1 MLRTVRVRVFS
12 VLTAG
17 VWPCVSWKEKG
28 FGVSDASQVPEQ
40 LGSGS
45 KKLTPKNV
53 LLGLQHVLVS
63 NVWLDPVFVAGA
75 IGLPL
80 ALSSNMVNAIFI
92 VSGLVTL
99 IQATRLVRLPIVQG
113 PSAAFDALMIAAGT
127 AGSLAAAGTS
137 IFVGS
142 LIFLVL
148 CLTRVIEK
156 MRFLFAPIVSGV
168 IIFLVGVSLSSFT
181 LSEFLGG
188 APGDDGFAD
197 PKTLAVSIVTC
208 VLVVA
213 LSQFGK
219 GMVRALSYL
228 IALVAGTALSMVFGM
243 ADFSGV
249 ASKPWFGLPQIMP
262 YGGFDFDAAVFVPFF
277 IAYMVAIMEALG
289 VYQAASEIQGVKL
302 EDRQVRYGL
311 AGEAAGSAISSMI
324 GGFTTTAYPQ
334 NVALLKV
341 TDEGKTRT
349 RVPVIIAGV
358 VFVVLGFIP
367 KAGAVLSLIPS
378 PVIGGIFLPAAA
390 SLISTGF
397 NTLRKVESND
407 RSQAVIGLS
416 LLLGIALP
424 SALSGLEGGA
434 HVFFSN
440 SILVGAFCVV
450 ILKALLID
458 LPNLINRRKGNS
470 EAEVPSQI

>member
-1 MLRTVRVRVFS
+1 MSAMSQPS
-12 VLTAG
+12 VQNG
-17 VWPCVSWKEKG
+17 
-28 FGVSDASQVPEQ
+28 SD
-40 LGSGS
+40 S

-99 IQATRLVRLPIVQG
+99 IQATKLVRLPIVQG

-137 IFVGS
+137 IFVSS
-142 LIFLVL
+142 LIFVVL

-156 MRFLFAPIVSGV
+156 MRFLFAPMVSGV

-197 PKTLAVSIVTC
+197 PKTLAVSVATC
-208 VLVVA
+208 VLVVV

-228 IALVAGTALSMVFGM
+228 IALVVGTSLSIVFGM

-249 ASKPWFGLPQIMP
+249 ASKSWFGLPQIMP

-311 AGEAAGSAISSMI
+311 SGEAAGSAISSLI

-334 NVALLKV
+334 NVALLKQV
-341 TDEGKTRT
+341 PHLRAGDHRRCGVCGTWFHTESRCDVVVDSLPCNRWHFPSGRGEPDQHGLQYAAQG
-349 RVPVIIAGV
+349 RVGRP
-358 VFVVLGFIP
+358 
-367 KAGAVLSLIPS
+367 IPS
-378 PVIGGIFLPAAA
+378 SHRLVTAVGYRVAERI
-390 SLISTGF
+390 
-397 NTLRKVESND
+397 E
-407 RSQAVIGLS
+407 RS
-416 LLLGIALP
+416 
-424 SALSGLEGGA
+424 
-434 HVFFSN
+434 
-440 SILVGAFCVV
+440 
-450 ILKALLID
+450 
-458 LPNLINRRKGNS
+458 
-470 EAEVPSQI
+470 

>member
-1 MLRTVRVRVFS
+1 M
-12 VLTAG
+12 
-17 VWPCVSWKEKG
+17 
-28 FGVSDASQVPEQ
+28 
-40 LGSGS
+40 
-45 KKLTPKNV
+45 
-53 LLGLQHVLVS
+53 LVS

-80 ALSSNMVNAIFI
+80 ALSSNMVNAISCVWFGHI
-92 VSGLVTL
+92 DSGHEV
-99 IQATRLVRLPIVQG
+99 G
-113 PSAAFDALMIAAGT
+113 AFADC
-127 AGSLAAAGTS
+127 AGSVRRVRCVDDRCGHCW
-137 IFVGS
+137 FVGCRWYVDFCQFAD
-142 LIFLVL
+142 FLVL

-219 GMVRALSYL
+219 GMARALSYL

-311 AGEAAGSAISSMI
+311 AGEAAGSAISSLI

>member
-1 MLRTVRVRVFS
+1 MASTMPSPTAKQSQSTNRSQDGAVS
-12 VLTAG
+12 VAAG
-17 VWPCVSWKEKG
+17 DG
-28 FGVSDASQVPEQ
+28 GAS
-40 LGSGS
+40 G
-45 KKLTPKNV
+45 KLTPKNA

-80 ALSSNMVNAIFI
+80 ALSSNMV
-92 VSGLVTL
+92 TK
-99 IQATRLVRLPIVQG
+99 LVRLPIVQG

-137 IFVGS
+137 IFISS

-156 MRFLFAPIVSGV
+156 LRFLFAPIVSGV
-168 IIFLVGVSLSSFT
+168 VIFLVGVSLSSFT

-188 APGDDGFAD
+188 APGDKGFAD

-219 GMVRALSYL
+219 GMAKALSYL
-228 IALVAGTALSMVFGM
+228 IALVVGTAMSLAFGM
-243 ADFSGV
+243 ADFSEV
-249 ASKPWFGLPQIMP
+249 SSKPWFGLPKFMP
-262 YGGFDFDAAVFVPFF
+262 YGGFDFNAAVFVPFL
-277 IAYMVAIMEALG
+277 IAYLVAIMEALG
-289 VYQAASEIQGVKL
+289 VYQAATEIQGTKL
-302 EDRQVRYGL
+302 ENRQVRYGL
-311 AGEAAGSAISSMI
+311 AGEAAGSAISSLI

-341 TDEGKTRT
+341 TDEGRTRT

-397 NTLRKVESND
+397 NTLRKVEGND
-407 RSQAVIGLS
+407 RNQVVIGLS

-424 SALSGLEGGA
+424 NALSGLEGGA

-440 SILVGAFCVV
+440 SILVGAFSVV
-450 ILKALLID
+450 ILKALIID
-458 LPNLINRRKGNS
+458 LPDMIVRRART
-470 EAEVPSQI
+470 AERTNQTE

>member
-1 MLRTVRVRVFS
+1 
-12 VLTAG
+12 
-17 VWPCVSWKEKG
+17 
-28 FGVSDASQVPEQ
+28 
-40 LGSGS
+40 
-45 KKLTPKNV
+45 
-53 LLGLQHVLVS
+53 
-63 NVWLDPVFVAGA
+63 
-75 IGLPL
+75 
-80 ALSSNMVNAIFI
+80 
-92 VSGLVTL
+92 
-99 IQATRLVRLPIVQG
+99 
-113 PSAAFDALMIAAGT
+113 MIAAGT

-137 IFVGS
+137 IFVSS

-156 MRFLFAPIVSGV
+156 MRFLFAPMVSGV

-208 VLVVA
+208 VLVVV

-311 AGEAAGSAISSMI
+311 AGEAAGSAISSLI

-397 NTLRKVESND
+397 NTLRKVESDD

>member
-1 MLRTVRVRVFS
+1 M
-12 VLTAG
+12 A
-17 VWPCVSWKEKG
+17 KG
-28 FGVSDASQVPEQ
+28 NPITG
-40 LGSGS
+40 
-45 KKLTPKNV
+45 KN
-53 LLGLQHVLVS
+53 LLLSMQHVLVS

-137 IFVGS
+137 IFIAS

-168 IIFLVGVSLSSFT
+168 IIFLVGVSLSGFT

-197 PKTLAVSIVTC
+197 PKTLAVSIITC
-208 VLVVA
+208 ALVVV

-219 GMVRALSYL
+219 GLWKALSYL
-228 IALVAGTALSMVFGM
+228 VALVIGTTLSLMLGM
-243 ADFSGV
+243 ADFSAV
-249 ASKPWFGLPQIMP
+249 ASKPWLGLPTFMP
-262 YGGFDFDAAVFVPFF
+262 YGGFTFDAAVFVPFF
-277 IAYMVAIMEALG
+277 IAYMVAVMEALG
-289 VYQAASEIQGVKL
+289 VYQAASEIQNTKL
-302 EDRQVRYGL
+302 EQRQVRYGL
-311 AGEAAGSAISSMI
+311 AGEAAGSALSSLI

-334 NVALLKV
+334 NVALLRV

-358 VFVVLGFIP
+358 VFVVLGFVP

-390 SLISTGF
+390 SLISTGY
-397 NTLRKVESND
+397 NTLRKVENTD
-407 RSQAVIGLS
+407 RNQVVIGLS
-416 LLLGIALP
+416 LILGIALP
-424 SALSGLEGGA
+424 SALTGLEGSA

-440 SILVGAFCVV
+440 SILVGAFAV
-450 ILKALLID
+450 IMLKALLID
-458 LPNLINRRKGNS
+458 LPDLIAKVRGTGDSAGSTGSVDSDAHTNK
-470 EAEVPSQI
+470 EA

>member
-1 MLRTVRVRVFS
+1 MGFLSVTFAVIYSSLLRFVF
-12 VLTAG
+12 
-17 VWPCVSWKEKG
+17 
-28 FGVSDASQVPEQ
+28 
-40 LGSGS
+40 
-45 KKLTPKNV
+45 
-53 LLGLQHVLVS
+53 LL
-63 NVWLDPVFVAGA
+63 
-75 IGLPL
+75 
-80 ALSSNMVNAIFI
+80 
-92 VSGLVTL
+92 
-99 IQATRLVRLPIVQG
+99 RLLFRL
-113 PSAAFDALMIAAGT
+113 
-127 AGSLAAAGTS
+127 S
-137 IFVGS
+137 IFLDYTTHLV
-142 LIFLVL
+142 VL

-156 MRFLFAPIVSGV
+156 MRFLFAPMVSGV

-197 PKTLAVSIVTC
+197 PKTLAVSVATC
-208 VLVVA
+208 VLVVV

-228 IALVAGTALSMVFGM
+228 IALVVGTSLSIVFGM

-249 ASKPWFGLPQIMP
+249 ASKSWFGLPQIMP

-311 AGEAAGSAISSMI
+311 SGEAAGSAISSLI

-341 TDEGKTRT
+341 TDEGKSRT

-358 VFVVLGFIP
+358 VFVALGFMP
-367 KAGAVLSLIPS
+367 KAGAMLSLIPS

-397 NTLRKVESND
+397 NTLRKAEPDD
-407 RSQAVIGLS
+407 RSQVVIGLS

-424 SALSGLEGGA
+424 NALSGLEGGA

-458 LPNLINRRKGNS
+458 LPNLINRRKTGTGN
-470 EAEVPSQI
+470 AEDQAQA

>member
-1 MLRTVRVRVFS
+1 MANEKPSTQTQPHGDAATRKKTETS
-12 VLTAG
+12 VAEAG
-17 VWPCVSWKEKG
+17 SSAEKK
-28 FGVSDASQVPEQ
+28 V
-40 LGSGS
+40 
-45 KKLTPKNV
+45 TPKNA

-99 IQATRLVRLPIVQG
+99 IQPIVQG

-127 AGSLAAAGTS
+127 AGSLAATGTS
-137 IFVGS
+137 IFISS

-156 MRFLFAPIVSGV
+156 LRFLFAPIVSGV
-168 IIFLVGVSLSSFT
+168 IIFLVGVSLSGFT

-188 APGDDGFAD
+188 APGDRGFAD
-197 PKTLAVSIVTC
+197 PKTLAVSIITC
-208 VLVVA
+208 VLVVV

-219 GMVRALSYL
+219 GMVKALSYL
-228 IALVAGTALSMVFGM
+228 IALVVGTALSLAFGM
-243 ADFSGV
+243 ADFSAV
-249 ASKPWFGLPQIMP
+249 ASKPWLGLPKFMP
-262 YGGFDFDAAVFVPFF
+262 YGGFDFNAAIFVPFF
-277 IAYMVAIMEALG
+277 IAYLVAIMEALG
-289 VYQAASEIQGVKL
+289 VYQAATEIQGTRL
-302 EDRQVRYGL
+302 QDRQVRYGL
-311 AGEAAGSAISSMI
+311 AGEAAGSAISSLI

-397 NTLRKVESND
+397 NTLRKVESDD
-407 RSQAVIGLS
+407 RTQVVIGLS

-424 SALSGLEGGA
+424 NALSGLEGGA

-440 SILVGAFCVV
+440 SILVGAFSVV
-450 ILKALLID
+450 ILKALIID
-458 LPNLINRRKGNS
+458 LPNFIARHADERTKQ
-470 EAEVPSQI
+470 AE

>member
-1 MLRTVRVRVFS
+1 MASTMPSPTAKQSQSTNRSQDGAAS
-12 VLTAG
+12 VATG
-17 VWPCVSWKEKG
+17 DKG
-28 FGVSDASQVPEQ
+28 T
-40 LGSGS
+40 SGR
-45 KKLTPKNV
+45 LTPKNA

-99 IQATRLVRLPIVQG
+99 IQATKLVRLPIVQG

-137 IFVGS
+137 IFISS

-148 CLTRVIEK
+148 CLTRVIERL
-156 MRFLFAPIVSGV
+156 RFLFAPIVSGV
-168 IIFLVGVSLSSFT
+168 VIFLVGVSLSSFT

-188 APGDDGFAD
+188 APGDKGFAE

-219 GMVRALSYL
+219 GMAKALSYL
-228 IALVAGTALSMVFGM
+228 IALVVGTAMSLAFGM
-243 ADFSGV
+243 ADFSEV
-249 ASKPWFGLPQIMP
+249 SSKPWLGLPKFMP
-262 YGGFDFDAAVFVPFF
+262 YGGFDFNAAVFVPFL
-277 IAYMVAIMEALG
+277 IAYLVAIMEALG
-289 VYQAASEIQGVKL
+289 VYQAATEIQGTKL
-302 EDRQVRYGL
+302 ENRQVRYGL
-311 AGEAAGSAISSMI
+311 AGEAAGSAISSLI

-341 TDEGKTRT
+341 TDEGRTRT

-397 NTLRKVESND
+397 NTLRKVEGND
-407 RSQAVIGLS
+407 RNQVVIGLS

-424 SALSGLEGGA
+424 NALSGLEGGA

-440 SILVGAFCVV
+440 SILVGAFSVV
-450 ILKALLID
+450 ILKALIID
-458 LPNLINRRKGNS
+458 LPDMIVRRART
-470 EAEVPSQI
+470 AERTNQTE

>member
-1 MLRTVRVRVFS
+1 MASTMPSPTAKQPQSTKRSQDGTAS
-12 VLTAG
+12 VAAG
-17 VWPCVSWKEKG
+17 DKG
-28 FGVSDASQVPEQ
+28 T
-40 LGSGS
+40 SGR
-45 KKLTPKNV
+45 LTPKNV

-99 IQATRLVRLPIVQG
+99 IQATKLVRLPIVQG

-137 IFVGS
+137 IFIS
-142 LIFLVL
+142 SMIFLVL
-148 CLTRVIEK
+148 CLTRVIERL
-156 MRFLFAPIVSGV
+156 RFLFAPIVSGV
-168 IIFLVGVSLSSFT
+168 VIFLVGVSLSSFT

-188 APGDDGFAD
+188 APGDKGFAD
-197 PKTLAVSIVTC
+197 TKTLAVSIVTC
-208 VLVVA
+208 VLVVV

-219 GMVRALSYL
+219 GMAKALSYL
-228 IALVAGTALSMVFGM
+228 IALVAGTAMSLAFGM
-243 ADFSGV
+243 ADFSEV
-249 ASKPWFGLPQIMP
+249 SSKPWFGLPKFMP
-262 YGGFDFDAAVFVPFF
+262 YGGFDFDAAVFVPFL
-277 IAYMVAIMEALG
+277 IAYLVAIMEALG
-289 VYQAASEIQGVKL
+289 VYQAATEIQGTEL
-302 EDRQVRYGL
+302 ENRQVRYGL
-311 AGEAAGSAISSMI
+311 AGEAAGSAISSLI

-341 TDEGKTRT
+341 TDEGRTRT

-397 NTLRKVESND
+397 NTLRKVEGND
-407 RSQAVIGLS
+407 RNQVVIGLS

-424 SALSGLEGGA
+424 NALSGLEGGA

-440 SILVGAFCVV
+440 SILVGAFSVV
-450 ILKALLID
+450 ILKTFIID
-458 LPNLINRRKGNS
+458 LPDMVARRARKT
-470 EAEVPSQI
+470 EHTEQAE

>member
-137 IFVGS
+137 IFVSS

-156 MRFLFAPIVSGV
+156 MRFLFAPMVSGV

-208 VLVVA
+208 VLVV
-213 LSQFGK
+213 
-219 GMVRALSYL
+219 ALSYL

>member
-1 MLRTVRVRVFS
+1 MAGTASSSETTQAAPSQNAKPPRNAKETTTERTV
-12 VLTAG
+12 
-17 VWPCVSWKEKG
+17 
-28 FGVSDASQVPEQ
+28 
-40 LGSGS
+40 
-45 KKLTPKNV
+45 KKATMKNT

-99 IQATRLVRLPIVQG
+99 IQATKLVRLPIVQG
-113 PSAAFDALMIAAGT
+113 PSAAFDALMISAGT

-137 IFVGS
+137 IFVSS

-156 MRFLFAPIVSGV
+156 LRFLFAPIVSGV
-168 IIFLVGVSLSSFT
+168 IILLVGVSLSGFT

-188 APGDDGFAD
+188 APGDLGFAN
-197 PKTLAVSIVTC
+197 PKTLTVSIITC
-208 VLVVA
+208 MLVVA

-219 GMVRALSYL
+219 GMLKALSYL
-228 IALVAGTALSMVFGM
+228 IALAAGTILSLAFGM
-243 ADFSGV
+243 ADFSEV
-249 ASKPWFGLPQIMP
+249 ASKPWIGLPKFMP
-262 YGGFDFDAAVFVPFF
+262 YGGFDFNAAIFVPFF

-289 VYQAASEIQGVKL
+289 VYQAATEIQGTKL

-311 AGEAAGSAISSMI
+311 AGEAAGSAVSSLI

-349 RVPVIIAGV
+349 RVPVIIAGA
-358 VFVVLGFIP
+358 VFVTLGFIP

-390 SLISTGF
+390 SLISTGL
-397 NTLRKVESND
+397 NTLRKAGNND
-407 RSQAVIGLS
+407 QTQVVIGLS

-424 SALSGLEGGA
+424 NALSGLEGGM

-440 SILVGAFCVV
+440 SILVGAFSVV
-450 ILKALLID
+450 ILKALVID
-458 LPNLINRRKGNS
+458 LPSAIARHTDKPT
-470 EAEVPSQI
+470 EHTKQAE

>member
-1 MLRTVRVRVFS
+1 MASTMPSPTAKQSQSTNRSQDGAVS
-12 VLTAG
+12 VAAG
-17 VWPCVSWKEKG
+17 DG
-28 FGVSDASQVPEQ
+28 GVS
-40 LGSGS
+40 G
-45 KKLTPKNV
+45 KLTPKNA

-99 IQATRLVRLPIVQG
+99 IQATKLVRLPIVQG
-113 PSAAFDALMIAAGT
+113 PSAAFDALMIAAGA

-137 IFVGS
+137 IFISS

-156 MRFLFAPIVSGV
+156 LRFLFAPIVSGV
-168 IIFLVGVSLSSFT
+168 VIFLVGVSLSSFT

-188 APGDDGFAD
+188 APGDKGFAD

-219 GMVRALSYL
+219 GMAKALSYL
-228 IALVAGTALSMVFGM
+228 IALVVGTAMSLAFGM
-243 ADFSGV
+243 ADFSEV
-249 ASKPWFGLPQIMP
+249 SSKPWFGLPKFMP
-262 YGGFDFDAAVFVPFF
+262 YGGFDFNAAVFVPFL
-277 IAYMVAIMEALG
+277 IAYLVAIMEALG
-289 VYQAASEIQGVKL
+289 VYQAATEIQGTKL
-302 EDRQVRYGL
+302 ENRQVRYGL
-311 AGEAAGSAISSMI
+311 AGEAAGSAISSLI

-341 TDEGKTRT
+341 TDEGRTRT

-397 NTLRKVESND
+397 NTLRKVEGND
-407 RSQAVIGLS
+407 RNQVVIGLS

-424 SALSGLEGGA
+424 NALSGLEGGA

-440 SILVGAFCVV
+440 SILVGAFSVV
-450 ILKALLID
+450 TLKALIID
-458 LPNLINRRKGNS
+458 LPDMIARRART
-470 EAEVPSQI
+470 AERTNQTE

>member
-1 MLRTVRVRVFS
+1 MASTMPSPTAKQSQSTNRSQDGAVS
-12 VLTAG
+12 VAAG
-17 VWPCVSWKEKG
+17 DG
-28 FGVSDASQVPEQ
+28 GAS
-40 LGSGS
+40 G
-45 KKLTPKNV
+45 KLTPKNA

-99 IQATRLVRLPIVQG
+99 IQATKLVRLPLVQG
-113 PSAAFDALMIAAGT
+113 PSAAVDALMIAAGT

-137 IFVGS
+137 IFISS

-156 MRFLFAPIVSGV
+156 LRFLFAPIVSGV
-168 IIFLVGVSLSSFT
+168 VIFLVGVSLSSFT

-188 APGDDGFAD
+188 APGDKGFAD

-219 GMVRALSYL
+219 GMAKALSYL
-228 IALVAGTALSMVFGM
+228 IALVVGTAMSLAFGM
-243 ADFSGV
+243 ADFSEV
-249 ASKPWFGLPQIMP
+249 SSKPWFGLPKFMP
-262 YGGFDFDAAVFVPFF
+262 YGGFDFNAAVFVPFL
-277 IAYMVAIMEALG
+277 IAYLVAIMEALG
-289 VYQAASEIQGVKL
+289 VYQAATEIQGTKL
-302 EDRQVRYGL
+302 ENRQVRYGL
-311 AGEAAGSAISSMI
+311 AGEAAGSAISSLI

-341 TDEGKTRT
+341 TDEGRTRT

-397 NTLRKVESND
+397 NTLRKVEGND
-407 RSQAVIGLS
+407 RNQVVIGLS

-424 SALSGLEGGA
+424 NALSGLEGGA

-440 SILVGAFCVV
+440 SILVGAFSVV
-450 ILKALLID
+450 ILKALIID
-458 LPNLINRRKGNS
+458 LPDMIVRRART
-470 EAEVPSQI
+470 AERTNQTE

>member
-137 IFVGS
+137 IFVSS

-213 LSQFGK
+213 LS
-219 GMVRALSYL
+219 VS
-228 IALVAGTALSMVFGM
+228 
-243 ADFSGV
+243 
-249 ASKPWFGLPQIMP
+249 
-262 YGGFDFDAAVFVPFF
+262 
-277 IAYMVAIMEALG
+277 
-289 VYQAASEIQGVKL
+289 
-302 EDRQVRYGL
+302 
-311 AGEAAGSAISSMI
+311 
-324 GGFTTTAYPQ
+324 
-334 NVALLKV
+334 
-341 TDEGKTRT
+341 
-349 RVPVIIAGV
+349 
-358 VFVVLGFIP
+358 
-367 KAGAVLSLIPS
+367 PS
-378 PVIGGIFLPAAA
+378 
-390 SLISTGF
+390 T
-397 NTLRKVESND
+397 
-407 RSQAVIGLS
+407 
-416 LLLGIALP
+416 
-424 SALSGLEGGA
+424 
-434 HVFFSN
+434 
-440 SILVGAFCVV
+440 
-450 ILKALLID
+450 
-458 LPNLINRRKGNS
+458 
-470 EAEVPSQI
+470 

>member
-1 MLRTVRVRVFS
+1 MASTMPSPTAKQSQSTNRSQDGAVS
-12 VLTAG
+12 VADG
-17 VWPCVSWKEKG
+17 DG
-28 FGVSDASQVPEQ
+28 GAS
-40 LGSGS
+40 G
-45 KKLTPKNV
+45 KLTPKNA

-99 IQATRLVRLPIVQG
+99 IQATKLVRLPIVQG

-137 IFVGS
+137 IFISS

-156 MRFLFAPIVSGV
+156 LRFLFAPIVSGV
-168 IIFLVGVSLSSFT
+168 VIFLVGVSLSSFT

-188 APGDDGFAD
+188 APGDKGFAD

-219 GMVRALSYL
+219 GMAKALSYL
-228 IALVAGTALSMVFGM
+228 IALVVGTAMSLAFGM
-243 ADFSGV
+243 ADFSEV
-249 ASKPWFGLPQIMP
+249 SSKPWFGLPKFMP
-262 YGGFDFDAAVFVPFF
+262 YGGFDFNAAVFVPFL
-277 IAYMVAIMEALG
+277 IAYLVAIMEALG
-289 VYQAASEIQGVKL
+289 VYQAATEIQGTKL
-302 EDRQVRYGL
+302 ENRQVRYGL
-311 AGEAAGSAISSMI
+311 AGEAAGSAISSLI

-341 TDEGKTRT
+341 TDEGRTRT

-397 NTLRKVESND
+397 NTLRKVEGND
-407 RSQAVIGLS
+407 RNQVVIGLS

-424 SALSGLEGGA
+424 NALSGLEGGA

-440 SILVGAFCVV
+440 SILVGAFSVV
-450 ILKALLID
+450 ILKALIID
-458 LPNLINRRKGNS
+458 LPDMIVRRART
-470 EAEVPSQI
+470 AERTNQTE